1 MEMAMPGD
9 DVSAKIKLIYP
20 VALEKG
26 LRFAIREGG
35 KTVGAG
41 TFTRIIE

>member
-1 MEMAMPGD
+1 MKTKTNVRA
-9 DVSAKIKLIYP
+9 
-20 VALEKG
+20 G

-41 TFTRIIE
+41 VVGGDPTTPPTPPATP